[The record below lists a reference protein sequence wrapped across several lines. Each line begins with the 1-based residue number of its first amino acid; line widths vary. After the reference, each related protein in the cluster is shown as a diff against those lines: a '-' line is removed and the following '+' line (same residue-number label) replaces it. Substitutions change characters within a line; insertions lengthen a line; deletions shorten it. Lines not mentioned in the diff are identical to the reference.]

1 VTDIRGSVAPGFEPV
16 RDAFESNFARH
27 GDVGAGVAVYHH
39 GELMVDLTGG
49 SAVDGPYDETTLQL
63 VFSTTKGAAAACVA
77 ILVDRGQ
84 IDPAAPVGNYWPEFA
99 AGGKDE
105 VTVEQMLSHRA
116 GIPAVDSMLS
126 IDQICAVGPV
136 VEALAAQAPL
146 WEPGSTHGYH
156 ALTYG
161 WLAGELVRRVDGRS
175 IGAFFADEVA
185 TPLGLDFWIGLPE
198 SEEARVAP
206 LIPGDPPTDPA
217 EIAQMLQVA
226 GPGTLGFRALFMNG
240 ALIALGE
247 DSPFNTRQVHATE
260 MPAANGITNAGSLAR
275 MYAACIGEVDGVRL
289 FGVDTMELARRERSR
304 GLDAC
309 LQMETAFGLGF
320 GLDCDLFGFAGTR
333 GFGHYGAG
341 GSVGF
346 ADPESGLGFGYVMN
360 KMTTGLGSDPRTDA
374 LIAAALA
381 ACRAD

>member
-1 VTDIRGSVAPGFEPV
+1 MTDIRGSVAPGFEPV

-27 GDVGAGVAVYHH
+27 GDVGAGVAVYHQ

-49 SAVDGPYDETTLQL
+49 SAADGPYDETTLQL

-84 IDPAAPVGNYWPEFA
+84 IDPAAPVGNYWAEFA

-217 EIAQMLQVA
+217 EIARDA
-226 GPGTLGFRALFMNG
+226 PGRRPGHVG
-240 ALIALGE
+240 VPGV
-247 DSPFNTRQVHATE
+247 VH
-260 MPAANGITNAGSLAR
+260 
-275 MYAACIGEVDGVRL
+275 
-289 FGVDTMELARRERSR
+289 ERSVDR
-304 GLDAC
+304 PG
-309 LQMETAFGLGF
+309 
-320 GLDCDLFGFAGTR
+320 
-333 GFGHYGAG
+333 
-341 GSVGF
+341 
-346 ADPESGLGFGYVMN
+346 
-360 KMTTGLGSDPRTDA
+360 
-374 LIAAALA
+374 
-381 ACRAD
+381 